1 MQVRAKQ
8 NLWLDGR
15 LVDLGACVDLP
26 DEQACGL
33 CARGLAELLDA
44 FSIPEKIDAPD
55 DSQAEPRAVKRAKKK

>member
-8 NLWLDGR
+8 NLWLDSR

-33 CARGLAELLDA
+33 CERGLAEVVDA
-44 FSIPEKIDAPD
+44 FTVPDEKIDLDPEIAPRVP
-55 DSQAEPRAVKRAKKK
+55 ARKKKK

>member
-33 CARGLAELLDA
+33 CERGLAEVVDA
-44 FSIPEKIDAPD
+44 FAVPDEKIDPVTDAT
-55 DSQAEPRAVKRAKKK
+55 PRVPTRKKKK